1 MTRYRGEVG
10 EDVTPEESAADEP
23 AADEAAAGAAQG
35 SPDRAAAPRE
45 PLERAAPIGFTE
57 PTEADFLEA
66 DAASERAR
74 LAAQRMSWRRRTAT
88 GAILSGL
95 ALGFQQVFEDKQ
107 QDISII
113 VQTSGEPPTDLPVE
127 AELEGLAPRR
137 SKVKIRPWLL
147 GDGEHGEHGERGEDE
162 EEGEEVSDQFAGAEA
177 DAPTPDGELPESAHR
192 PET

>member
-1 MTRYRGEVG
+1 VG
-10 EDVTPEESAADEP
+10 EDVNPEEPVVDEAAV
-23 AADEAAAGAAQG
+23 DEAAAGAAQG
-35 SPDRAAAPRE
+35 PPAQDAAPVE
-45 PLERAAPIGFTE
+45 ADEHAGPIGFAE

-107 QDISII
+107 QGVSII
-113 VQTSGEPPTDLPVE
+113 VQTSGEPPKDLPVE

-147 GDGEHGEHGERGEDE
+147 REG
-162 EEGEEVSDQFAGAEA
+162 EEGEEGKEGEEAEQYAGAEA
-177 DAPTPDGELPESAHR
+177 DAPTPDGDQAESADRPES
-192 PET
+192 